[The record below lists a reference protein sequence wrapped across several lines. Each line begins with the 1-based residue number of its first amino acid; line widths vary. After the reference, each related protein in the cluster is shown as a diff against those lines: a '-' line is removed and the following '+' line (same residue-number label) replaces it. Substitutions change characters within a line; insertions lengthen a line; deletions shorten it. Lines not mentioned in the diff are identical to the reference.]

1 MPTSHSRALLNCP
14 NWLFN
19 FSPKQCNSRLLVA
32 LAISALAVT
41 PILVILSAVLHP
53 EEALWVHL
61 IETTLPELAL
71 NTLLLS
77 VGVAIG
83 TGTLGTILGWLTASC
98 DFPGRRFFSTALLL
112 PMAVPAYVFA
122 FVFLGLMDFSGPVQ
136 GLMYAWFDIRPFDV
150 RSPATVCFVMTL
162 ALYPYV
168 YVMAK
173 TGFRTQGQRSLEAA
187 RILGC
192 TPFTAFFKVA
202 LPLCRP
208 WIATG
213 ILLVLM
219 ETLADFGAVSVFNFD
234 TFTTAV
240 YKAWYGFFSLQTAAQ
255 LASILVVIALVLLT
269 GEQHMRKKM
278 RFTQTGNR
286 ATRIPLTGKKALW
299 ASILCT
305 IVFILGFI
313 APAVQL
319 LVWTFESFSIE
330 FSSQYL
336 EYIIN
341 TLLLGITA
349 ALVTTCGALVLAYV
363 RRSNHSSVIQWI
375 INSSTMGYA
384 LPGTVLAVGIF
395 TPVAYL
401 DNTYITFMQWITGA
415 KATPLLQGTV
425 ITLLTAYLI
434 RFMAAAYGAVNSNMQ
449 RITPSM
455 DEASTLM
462 NVTGWKMLIKVHLP
476 QLHSGLLTAVLLVLI
491 DVMKEMPI
499 TLMTR
504 PFGWD
509 TLAVK
514 IYELTSEGEWERAAL
529 PALVLV
535 CAGLLPVFLINNKSD
550 H

>member
-1 MPTSHSRALLNCP
+1 MPTSHTRALLNRP

-53 EEALWVHL
+53 EEALWAHL
-61 IETTLPELAL
+61 IKTTLPELAL
-71 NTLLLS
+71 NTLILS

-136 GLMYAWFDIRPFDV
+136 GLMHAWFGIRPFDV

-192 TPFTAFFKVA
+192 TPLIAFFKVA

-269 GEQHMRKKM
+269 GEQQMRKKM

-286 ATRIPLTGKKALW
+286 TTRIPLTGKKAFC
-299 ASILCT
+299 ASVLCT
-305 IVFILGFI
+305 IVFLLGFI
-313 APAVQL
+313 APAAQL

-330 FSSQYL
+330 FSAQYL

-341 TLLLGITA
+341 TLLLGTTA
-349 ALVTTCGALVLAYV
+349 AIVTTSGALILAYV
-363 RRSNHSSVIQWI
+363 KRSSHSSVIQWI
-375 INSSTMGYA
+375 INFSTMGYA

-395 TPVAYL
+395 TPVASL
-401 DNTYITFMQWITGA
+401 DNSYITFMHWVTGT
-415 KATPLLQGTV
+415 KAAPLLQGTALV
-425 ITLLTAYLI
+425 LLIAYLI

-462 NVTGWKMLIKVHLP
+462 KVTGWRMLIKVHLP
-476 QLHSGLLTAVLLVLI
+476 QLHSGLLTATLLVLI

-535 CAGLLPVFLINNKSD
+535 CAGLLPVFLINNKSEQ
-550 H
+550 